1 MPMCLFE
8 HTHGHFELL
17 NVSGYVDYVYINLE
31 KPDNKWYYFVGD
43 AGEQIIL
50 GNFSEKVTMIGVIGK
65 IIVGALKYSAVLK
78 HADEV
83 GGVTKVVSKNLD
95 DVAKAVKHPEI
106 FSENTLQHIFLGN
119 KTGGFHY
126 EGLSD
131 ATSKVVQI
139 TKAPDAN
146 GVYQAM
152 VEIGGK
158 VKKTPSTFF
167 PKSWSPEKIVESIED
182 VYFNP
187 TRVDNIKKMYDGVVD
202 GVNIRLFLDEYGK
215 IVSAFPMIK

>member
-1 MPMCLFE
+1 M
-8 HTHGHFELL
+8 
-17 NVSGYVDYVYINLE
+17 
-31 KPDNKWYYFVGD
+31 
-43 AGEQIIL
+43 
-50 GNFSEKVTMIGVIGK
+50 
-65 IIVGALKYSAVLK
+65 
-78 HADEV
+78 
-83 GGVTKVVSKNLD
+83 
-95 DVAKAVKHPEI
+95 
-106 FSENTLQHIFLGN
+106 
-119 KTGGFHY
+119 
-126 EGLSD
+126 
-131 ATSKVVQI
+131 VQI

-158 VKKTPSTFF
+158 AKKTPSTFF